1 MNTVNLIGRLCKDPE
16 TREVGKGD
24 KATVMAVFT
33 LAVDRIGSEDA
44 DFIRC
49 VMFGKTAEFA
59 EQYLKKG
66 IRIGVTGRIQ
76 TGSYTNKDGVRVYTT
91 DVVVEDQEFAESK
104 NASGQNEGGF
114 GNSYSA
120 PARQTNNSFSDGFM
134 NIPDGIDEEL
144 PFN

>member
-16 TREVGKGD
+16 TRKVGKGD

-76 TGSYTNKDGVRVYTT
+76 TGSYETEDGDTRYTT
-91 DVVVEDQEFAESK
+91 DVIAERLTFADGKREDEPVRK
-104 NASGQNEGGF
+104 ASYKKGG
-114 GNSYSA
+114 
-120 PARQTNNSFSDGFM
+120 RK
-134 NIPDGIDEEL
+134 
-144 PFN
+144 